1 MNRPAIPRTVWMLGF
16 VSLFMDLSSELIH
29 ALLPIFLVTTLGM
42 SVMALGLLEGI
53 AEASALIVKIFSG
66 PVSDWLGKRK
76 LLLLLGYGLS
86 ALTKPLFPLAAS
98 PAWAIVARLLDRT
111 GKGIRGAPRDAL
123 IADVAPPDIRGACFG
138 LRQSM
143 DTYGA
148 VAGPLAA
155 VCLMLVFADH
165 IRTVLWFAVI
175 PAMIVLALI
184 VFGVREPAHAE
195 SAHRFRTPLQWR
207 SLRELKV
214 GYWQVVAIG
223 ATFALARFSEAF
235 LVLRAQ
241 QTGLNMAW
249 VPGVMALMSLTY
261 ALSAY
266 PIGKLSDRLDRHG
279 LLAAG
284 LVLLAIADLL
294 LGTSTSLVVVFAGVA
309 VWGLH
314 MGFTQG
320 LLSAMVADTAP
331 QALRGT
337 AFGIFN
343 LASGLCMLISSALA
357 GWLWDRHGASATFFV
372 GAALA
377 ALSLAVYGVVRS
389 FNAYNRRLG

>member
-66 PVSDWLGKRK
+66 PISDWLGRRK

-98 PAWAIVARLLDRT
+98 PAWAITARLLDRT

-175 PAMIVLALI
+175 PAVIVLALI

-207 SLRELKV
+207 SLRELKA

-223 ATFALARFSEAF
+223 ATFTLARFSEAF

-294 LGTSTSLVVVFAGVA
+294 LATSTSLVVVFAGVA

-331 QALRGT
+331 KALRGT

-343 LASGLCMLISSALA
+343 LASGLCMLVSSTLA

-377 ALSLAVYGVVRS
+377 VSSLALYGLVRW
-389 FNAYNRRLG
+389 FNAYNRRLR